1 MLTIVGNLQDLIEVR
16 HISRHSRLKFFAFC
30 ASPFKGR
37 NVMKHLVEEFT
48 ADWLLAQRAKTTVR
62 MYASYLQNLFA
73 LHDDPTFTQT
83 KQWIGLTDSPSVRR
97 KKGQAIRA
105 FGKWAQLNGID
116 VFSWWKAIPVAKE
129 GMSPQLTVTEEMY
142 AEAKTKVS
150 TPRDQALIE
159 VLWSSG
165 LRRSEIARINTEDI
179 NFTES
184 FLVIR
189 QTKTGNP
196 RIAPISPAARRAL
209 IKHLG
214 KRKTGSV
221 FQLNS
226 NSIRIRLRR
235 LGLPSAHAWR
245 RGWAVH
251 SLRNGV
257 SEVSVRSA
265 AGWSSGAMVARYT
278 RALSG
283 ELAVEEFQRSWTAIR
298 MPV

>member
-1 MLTIVGNLQDLIEVR
+1 
-16 HISRHSRLKFFAFC
+16 
-30 ASPFKGR
+30 
-37 NVMKHLVEEFT
+37 MKHLVEEFT

-62 MYASYLQNLFA
+62 MYSSYLVNLFA
-73 LHDDPTFTQT
+73 LHEDPTFVQT

-97 KKGQAIRA
+97 KKSQAVRA

-165 LRRSEIARINTEDI
+165 LRRSEIARLNVEDI
-179 NFTES
+179 NFSES

-189 QTKTGNP
+189 KTKTGNP
-196 RIAPISPAARRAL
+196 RIAPISPMARRAL

-214 KRKTGSV
+214 KRTVGSV
-221 FQLNS
+221 FKLNS

-283 ELAVEEFQRSWTAIR
+283 ELAVEEFGRIWVTKGG
-298 MPV
+298 

>member
-1 MLTIVGNLQDLIEVR
+1 
-16 HISRHSRLKFFAFC
+16 
-30 ASPFKGR
+30 
-37 NVMKHLVEEFT
+37 MKNLVEEFT

-62 MYASYLQNLFA
+62 MYTSYLESLFA
-73 LHDDPTFTQT
+73 LHEDPTFVQT
-83 KQWIGLTDSPSVRR
+83 KQWIGLTDSASVRR
-97 KKGQAIRA
+97 KKGQAVRA
-105 FGKWAQLNGID
+105 FGKWAQLNEID

-142 AEAKTKVS
+142 TEAKTKVS
-150 TPRDQALIE
+150 APRDQALIE

-165 LRRSEIARINTEDI
+165 LRRSEIARLTTEDI

-283 ELAVEEFQRSWTAIR
+283 ELAVEEFGRIWVTKGG
-298 MPV
+298 